1 MCTPD
6 MVWRPKQEISHEKR
20 CLLDS
25 STDGSGPAFAPLGPE
40 HPRIFNK
47 PTPHTPRYT
56 TQRPTGYYQTPP
68 PRPTRPSYNVPNLVR
83 ESTYGVPA
91 PRGYGIPRS
100 QPLGPADWLKARNS

>member
-20 CLLDS
+20 CLLDA
-25 STDGSGPAFAPLGPE
+25 TYDGNVPALPPLGPD
-40 HPRIFNK
+40 HPRLYN
-47 PTPHTPRYT
+47 PRPT
-56 TQRPTGYYQTPP
+56 TQQPYSQTPP

-100 QPLGPADWLKARNS
+100 QPLGPADWLKARNL